1 MTFIVFLSSAAQA
14 LETPGTDEKN
24 HKDNNQGI
32 VYTGRSDQFH
42 GYSPDG
48 YELHLLNN
56 APAEIDLIQL
66 NCLPNTY
73 SKNSQYI
80 CKRPN
85 KTTPPPTNAETNT
98 PTTPNP
104 IDTAITTLFTTTPT
118 PQTLNTQPSQGWA
131 IINIPSIFYTT
142 NTPQT
147 QTLDSELGNV
157 NIKWIPQSYT
167 YNFGDGT
174 QLQTQDPGS
183 PYPNQTVTHPY
194 NKTGIYYPT
203 LTTTWDAE
211 VTLNNITLR
220 FNGTH
225 QTQSPP
231 LKLEILKA
239 HQDLTAPEN

>member
-1 MTFIVFLSSAAQA
+1 MKKHAPLAVIFSLTFTITFSYSALAVEVPKNSQDDS
-14 LETPGTDEKN
+14 TDKT
-24 HKDNNQGI
+24 GV

-48 YELHLLNN
+48 YELHLL
-56 APAEIDLIQL
+56 
-66 NCLPNTY
+66 T
-73 SKNSQYI
+73 S
-80 CKRPN
+80 
-85 KTTPPPTNAETNT
+85 TP
-98 PTTPNP
+98 
-104 IDTAITTLFTTTPT
+104 
-118 PQTLNTQPSQGWA
+118 
-131 IINIPSIFYTT
+131 
-142 NTPQT
+142 TPQT

-239 HQDLTAPEN
+239 HQDLTALEN